1 MTAVERWVDLGFPV
15 RYLDFGGPPDGP
27 IVVAVHGLGGSALN
41 WLAIAPLLASQCR
54 LLAPDLAGH
63 GLTRAHGQSTSVRA
77 NRLLLDC
84 FVHTVTGSPVI
95 LMGNSMGGMI
105 SLLQAGTRPHT
116 ASGLILL
123 DPAVPFGPVLP
134 GPLVSGVFALY
145 AMPVLGRALMA
156 RRRRMPAERAVSF
169 VLRLCCVDPARVPAE
184 VVGEHVELAR
194 QRASFD
200 DVERD
205 FIHSAR
211 SVVAT
216 AGGSRSAAYR
226 EAIAAITAPVL
237 LIHGER
243 DRLVPVS
250 ASRAL
255 ARSLPAWDLVTLP
268 DTGHVPQLEA
278 PAQTADAIL
287 RWFAS
292 AGRMA
297 VIAATHARP

>member
-1 MTAVERWVDLGFPV
+1 MTAVERWADLGFPV

-41 WLAIAPLLASQCR
+41 WLAIAPLLANQCR

-63 GLTRAHGQSTSVRA
+63 GLTQARGQSTSVRA

-84 FVHTVTGSPVI
+84 FLQTVTGSPVI

-105 SLLQAGTRPHT
+105 SLLQAGLRPQT
-116 ASGLILL
+116 VSGLILL

-134 GPLVSGVFALY
+134 SPLVSSVFALY
-145 AMPVLGRALMA
+145 ATPVLGRALIA
-156 RRRRMPAERAVSF
+156 RRRRMAPERAVSF
-169 VLRLCCVDPARVPAE
+169 VLRLCCVDPARVPAA

-194 QRASFD
+194 RRASFD

-226 EAIAAITAPVL
+226 EAIANITAPVL
-237 LIHGER
+237 IVHGER

-255 ARSLPAWDLVTLP
+255 ASSRPEWELITLP
-268 DTGHVPQLEA
+268 DIGHVPQLEA
-278 PAQTADAIL
+278 PEQTAEAI
-287 RWFAS
+287 RSWFAS
-292 AGRMA
+292 TGSAA
-297 VIAATHARP
+297 VAAARHTRP